1 MLICYWEPP
10 ALSRRAGYPIADIF
24 LLITNFLMFEND
36 GTPKKSIKKK
46 ETAQLIPED
55 FGEITVFAKLPN
67 FKIPTPLGDY
77 FPDFAYVIKKIA
89 ENKYFLSVKQKV
101 MKMKFLLMKMPV
113 I

>member
-1 MLICYWEPP
+1 
-10 ALSRRAGYPIADIF
+10 
-24 LLITNFLMFEND
+24 MFEND
-36 GTPKKSIKKK
+36 GTQKKSIKKK
-46 ETAQLIPED
+46 TAQLIPED